1 MAQFGVP
8 RGQDYDWR
16 ASQHGKWMKLV
27 RRVIHALKQAV
38 EKHAPRWS
46 PYWACKSVQAS
57 MGMCWS
63 VGRP

>member
-46 PYWACKSVQAS
+46 PY
-57 MGMCWS
+57 
-63 VGRP
+63 